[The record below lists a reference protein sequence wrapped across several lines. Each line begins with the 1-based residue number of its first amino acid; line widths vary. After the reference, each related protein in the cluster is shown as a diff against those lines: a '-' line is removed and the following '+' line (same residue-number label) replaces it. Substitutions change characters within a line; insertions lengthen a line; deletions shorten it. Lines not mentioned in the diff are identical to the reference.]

1 MIDSNVAVGSTKK
14 KVAPR
19 RSHLGGA
26 AGGLVGDIRF
36 ERIVGGMNG
45 GLSRVEG
52 RARLADSDGLA
63 RSSQVV
69 TPSVQKE
76 VPNVFSKKLP
86 VNARLVV
93 AHSC

>member
-1 MIDSNVAVGSTKK
+1 MNDRFECCRRLNEK

-69 TPSVQKE
+69 TPSVQKD
-76 VPNVFSKKLP
+76 VPNVFFKKIAGQCK
-86 VNARLVV
+86 VGGRA
-93 AHSC
+93 